1 MPEMSE
7 ATEASEEDARQGGE
21 SRTHLR
27 GSTLLL
33 GGRLLSMS
41 INIATEI
48 LIVRYLTKT
57 EFGALAYALS
67 IVTLGQTIASLGFNR
82 SIGRFLAMYDE
93 QRDYSRLFGT
103 LFAVAGATAGIGL
116 AIVAFIYAMQG
127 ILFGSLLSEGLARP
141 LLLIV
146 IFLTPLQAIDSL
158 LQSIAA
164 VFARPKAIFY
174 RRYVV
179 APGLRLA
186 LALLV
191 VLVDGGVKFLAA
203 GYVVTALLGVLF
215 YTGVLRHEL
224 HLRGLAQHAKRSA
237 MSVPVQDLLVFTLPL
252 VTTDLMYAAINSLDV
267 LLLGHF
273 QGADAVAAL
282 RVVWSPSH
290 LNQIVMFT
298 FGLLFAPLA
307 ARLHA
312 RNDEEGIRD
321 LHWQSAVWIA
331 VLTFPVFALT
341 FCVAD
346 DTIETL
352 FGERYASSGQ
362 YLAILSLGYY
372 VGASLGFNDTTL
384 LVYGKVRYLMV
395 CNIAAAVT
403 SVILNVALIP
413 PFGALGAAVATAS
426 GHLAHTAMR
435 QWGLGRHT
443 GTPIFERQY
452 TRVYATIV
460 GAAAALF
467 TLNQLTDFNRVIM
480 FALAALT
487 SLAVILVNR
496 RLLRI
501 GEFFPELRRFRLL
514 RMLSAP

>member
-1 MPEMSE
+1 
-7 ATEASEEDARQGGE
+7 
-21 SRTHLR
+21 
-27 GSTLLL
+27 
-33 GGRLLSMS
+33 
-41 INIATEI
+41 
-48 LIVRYLTKT
+48 
-57 EFGALAYALS
+57 
-67 IVTLGQTIASLGFNR
+67 
-82 SIGRFLAMYDE
+82 
-93 QRDYSRLFGT
+93 
-103 LFAVAGATAGIGL
+103 
-116 AIVAFIYAMQG
+116 
-127 ILFGSLLSEGLARP
+127 
-141 LLLIV
+141 
-146 IFLTPLQAIDSL
+146 
-158 LQSIAA
+158 
-164 VFARPKAIFY
+164 
-174 RRYVV
+174 
-179 APGLRLA
+179 
-186 LALLV
+186 
-191 VLVDGGVKFLAA
+191 
-203 GYVVTALLGVLF
+203 
-215 YTGVLRHEL
+215 
-224 HLRGLAQHAKRSA
+224 
-237 MSVPVQDLLVFTLPL
+237 
-252 VTTDLMYAAINSLDV
+252 
-267 LLLGHF
+267 
-273 QGADAVAAL
+273 
-282 RVVWSPSH
+282 
-290 LNQIVMFT
+290 MFT